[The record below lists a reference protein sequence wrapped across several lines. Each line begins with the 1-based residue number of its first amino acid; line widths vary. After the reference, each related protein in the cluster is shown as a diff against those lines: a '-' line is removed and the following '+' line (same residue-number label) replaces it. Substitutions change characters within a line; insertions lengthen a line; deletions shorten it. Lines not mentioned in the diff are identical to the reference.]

1 MVNKSSVSLLFYL
14 CSGSLCS
21 VQIMNCS
28 SSGSHPVF
36 FFLVS
41 LLTCWSSLPNKWA
54 APPRFGCCRGKMQMS
69 VPAVSVGPRL
79 RGRAEVSS
87 ESWLCFLSA
96 AARSS
101 HCGVM
106 TLRESTKNQKEPHPN
121 GSLCELETHTHTA
134 AVQVTAAFVT
144 MEKYKFSLKSQFSYF
159 WMELMF
165 YVIRVQQMHFT
176 EFGGMRNKVLYLCL
190 EVQENCSMVVR
201 NCLITYIVISRKP
214 PESTT
219 KCCVPSELL

>member
-21 VQIMNCS
+21 AQIMNCS
-28 SSGSHPVF
+28 SSGSRPVF

-54 APPRFGCCRGKMQMS
+54 APLCFGCCRGKMQMS

-121 GSLCELETHTHTA
+121 GSLCELETHTHTHTQLQSRLLQRLSQWKNTSSLLNHSSHIFEWSWCFCHSCA
-134 AVQVTAAFVT
+134 RNALYRIWGHAKQSFVLVSWGSRE
-144 MEKYKFSLKSQFSYF
+144 MLDGCQKL
-159 WMELMF
+159 LD
-165 YVIRVQQMHFT
+165 
-176 EFGGMRNKVLYLCL
+176 
-190 EVQENCSMVVR
+190 
-201 NCLITYIVISRKP
+201 YIH
-214 PESTT
+214 
-219 KCCVPSELL
+219 CDF

>member
-28 SSGSHPVF
+28 SSGSRPVF

-54 APPRFGCCRGKMQMS
+54 APLCFGCCRGKMQMS

-121 GSLCELETHTHTA
+121 GSLCELETHTHTHTQLQSRLLQRLSQWKNTSSLLNHSSHIFEWSWCFCHSCA
-134 AVQVTAAFVT
+134 TNALYRIWGHAKQSFVLVSWGT
-144 MEKYKFSLKSQFSYF
+144 
-159 WMELMF
+159 
-165 YVIRVQQMHFT
+165 R
-176 EFGGMRNKVLYLCL
+176 
-190 EVQENCSMVVR
+190 
-201 NCLITYIVISRKP
+201 
-214 PESTT
+214 
-219 KCCVPSELL
+219 ELLDGCQKLLDYIHCDF

>member
-1 MVNKSSVSLLFYL
+1 MFWFTVFCSDNELFFFW
-14 CSGSLCS
+14 
-21 VQIMNCS
+21 IT
-28 SSGSHPVF
+28 PRF

-54 APPRFGCCRGKMQMS
+54 APLCFGCCRGKMQMS
-69 VPAVSVGPRL
+69 VPTVSVGPRL

-121 GSLCELETHTHTA
+121 GSLCELETHTHTHTQLQSRLLQRLSQWKNTSSLLNHSSHIFEWSWCFCHSCA
-134 AVQVTAAFVT
+134 RNALYRIWGHAKQSFVLVSWGT
-144 MEKYKFSLKSQFSYF
+144 
-159 WMELMF
+159 
-165 YVIRVQQMHFT
+165 R
-176 EFGGMRNKVLYLCL
+176 
-190 EVQENCSMVVR
+190 
-201 NCLITYIVISRKP
+201 
-214 PESTT
+214 
-219 KCCVPSELL
+219 ELLDGCQKLLDYIHCDF

>member
-1 MVNKSSVSLLFYL
+1 MFWFTVFCSDNELSVFW
-14 CSGSLCS
+14 
-21 VQIMNCS
+21 IT
-28 SSGSHPVF
+28 PRF

-54 APPRFGCCRGKMQMS
+54 APLRFGCCRGKMQMS

-121 GSLCELETHTHTA
+121 GSLCKLETHTHTHTQLQSRLLQRLSQWKNTSSLLNHSSHIFEWSWCFCHSCA
-134 AVQVTAAFVT
+134 RNALYRIWGHAKQSFVLVSWGSRE
-144 MEKYKFSLKSQFSYF
+144 MLDGCQKL
-159 WMELMF
+159 LD
-165 YVIRVQQMHFT
+165 
-176 EFGGMRNKVLYLCL
+176 
-190 EVQENCSMVVR
+190 
-201 NCLITYIVISRKP
+201 YIH
-214 PESTT
+214 
-219 KCCVPSELL
+219 CDF